1 MQWRN
6 SDLHENGVPFFC
18 VQQRCIL
25 FECILLFSFLTVF
38 VLHGCDSMAV
48 YPEGVD
54 NIVFDSCISI
64 C

>member
-25 FECILLFSFLTVF
+25 FECILLFSFISVF
-38 VLHGCDSMAV
+38 ALHGHDSMRV
-48 YPEGVD
+48 HPEGVD